1 MNILLTSVG
10 RRTYLVHYFKEA
22 AGPEGKVYAANSSP
36 FSPAFEAADE
46 TVITPMIYDDGYIP
60 FLLNYCKKEQIQV
73 LISLFDIDLP
83 VLSRHKAEFEAL
95 GVTVVVSDPDVLD
108 VCNDKL
114 LMSIFLKERYLDTP
128 ECYLSVEEATAAVE
142 EGNLNYPVLIK
153 PRWGMGS
160 LSIYQADDEEELKVL
175 YKKSKREILKSYL
188 TYESHA
194 DLEHGVLIQ
203 QMLSGQEYGLDL
215 INDLNKGY
223 RSTIIKEKIAMRSG
237 ETDCAKVADQPLLQM
252 VGKKV
257 AEELGHIGNLDMDIM
272 LSDGIAY
279 IIDMNARFGGGYP
292 YSHMAGANLPRAILS
307 WVSGI
312 REDPADLRAEAG
324 RVFCKDIVMVELSLP

>member
-10 RRTYLVHYFKEA
+10 RRTYLVQYFKEA
-22 AGPEGKVYAANSSP
+22 AGAEGKVYAANSSP
-36 FSPAFEAADE
+36 FSPAFGAADE
-46 TVITPMIYDDGYIP
+46 MVITPMIYDDEYIP

-114 LMSIFLKERYLDTP
+114 LMNIFLKERNLDTP
-128 ECYLSVEEATAAVE
+128 ECYLSVEEAMAAVE
-142 EGNLNYPVLIK
+142 DGELNYPVLIK

-175 YKKSKREILKSYL
+175 YKKTKREIMQGYLKF
-188 TYESHA
+188 ESHA

-203 QMLSGQEYGLDL
+203 KMLPGREYGLDI
-215 INDLNKGY
+215 INDLNKEY
-223 RSTIIKEKIAMRSG
+223 RSTIVKEKIAMRSG
-237 ETDCAKVADQPLLQM
+237 ETDCAKVADRPQLQRI
-252 VGKKV
+252 GRKA
-257 AEELGHIGNLDMDIM
+257 AEELGHIGNLDMDII

-307 WVSGI
+307 WVSGN
-312 REDPADLRAEAG
+312 REEPADLRAKTG
-324 RVFCKDIVMVELSLP
+324 RVFCKDIVMAEVSLP